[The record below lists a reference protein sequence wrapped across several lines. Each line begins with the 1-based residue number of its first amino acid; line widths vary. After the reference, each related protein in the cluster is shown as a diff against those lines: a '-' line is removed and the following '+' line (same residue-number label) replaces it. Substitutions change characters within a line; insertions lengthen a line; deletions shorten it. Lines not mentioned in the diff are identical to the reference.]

1 LADRTAFDLIA
12 QATGGTMYANHQPD
26 RPPGVF
32 FADLCAGAFAAI
44 GILAA
49 LYERQQTGRGK
60 LIDVSM
66 QAVMYFHNFW
76 AFSERATAPD
86 RENIRGILGGSMQ
99 SLLSDPD
106 NPMPFWNSYVAADGH
121 VAIVALTDRQ
131 WRALMDVIGRPDMAD
146 DPRFANLVE
155 RIRHAPDATRIVSAW
170 TAARPVSEVV
180 SALAARQIPCGP
192 VNDYDALNQDPQLA
206 ARGMLATAAHLA
218 YGEVAVPGF
227 PLQFDGQT
235 APIKPG
241 PELAEHTDAVLRDWL
256 NLPDEEII
264 TLRKRGIIV

>member
-1 LADRTAFDLIA
+1 
-12 QATGGTMYANHQPD
+12 
-26 RPPGVF
+26 
-32 FADLCAGAFAAI
+32 
-44 GILAA
+44 
-49 LYERQQTGRGK
+49 
-60 LIDVSM
+60 
-66 QAVMYFHNFW
+66 MYFHNFW